1 MGVAFTCPLVSFDLR
16 QFFPVILKKIF
27 YRFNLVTDLS
37 GWYNGI
43 GLYGASD
50 IWRGVGCCNGGKPLY
65 ERKDGS
71 MTENQK
77 MDLILQKLGGI
88 EGGLASVG
96 EDVRSLQGDVQEL
109 KGDVRTLKG
118 DVQELKGDVQ
128 TLKGD
133 VQTLKGDVQ
142 ELKGDVQTLKGDV
155 QTLKEDVETLKDRVT
170 NIEIT
175 LENETNRNIQ
185 LIAEGHLNLDRKLD
199 EALKE
204 LHPNTM
210 YHLKVNHLD
219 GEVTKMKRFLN
230 MA

>member
-1 MGVAFTCPLVSFDLR
+1 M
-16 QFFPVILKKIF
+16 
-27 YRFNLVTDLS
+27 
-37 GWYNGI
+37 
-43 GLYGASD
+43 
-50 IWRGVGCCNGGKPLY
+50 
-65 ERKDGS
+65 
-71 MTENQK
+71 ENQK

-96 EDVRSLQGDVQEL
+96 EDVRSLQGDVQ
-109 KGDVRTLKG
+109 T
-118 DVQELKGDVQ
+118 LKGDVQ

-142 ELKGDVQTLKGDV
+142 TLKEDVQTLKGDV
-155 QTLKEDVETLKDRVT
+155 QTLKEDVQMLKDRVT

-204 LHPNTM
+204 LQPNTM

-219 GEVTKMKRFLN
+219 GEVTKMKRMLN

>member
-1 MGVAFTCPLVSFDLR
+1 
-16 QFFPVILKKIF
+16 
-27 YRFNLVTDLS
+27 
-37 GWYNGI
+37 
-43 GLYGASD
+43 
-50 IWRGVGCCNGGKPLY
+50 
-65 ERKDGS
+65 

-96 EDVRSLQGDVQEL
+96 EDVRLLQGDVQSL
-109 KGDVRTLKG
+109 K
-118 DVQELKGDVQ
+118 E
-128 TLKGD
+128 
-133 VQTLKGDVQ
+133 
-142 ELKGDVQTLKGDV
+142 DV
-155 QTLKEDVETLKDRVT
+155 QTLKERVT

-185 LIAEGHLNLDRKLD
+185 LVAEGHLNLDRKLD

-219 GEVTKMKRFLN
+219 GEVTKMKRILN

>member
-1 MGVAFTCPLVSFDLR
+1 
-16 QFFPVILKKIF
+16 
-27 YRFNLVTDLS
+27 
-37 GWYNGI
+37 
-43 GLYGASD
+43 
-50 IWRGVGCCNGGKPLY
+50 
-65 ERKDGS
+65 

-96 EDVRSLQGDVQEL
+96 EDVRSLQGDVQ
-109 KGDVRTLKG
+109 TLK
-118 DVQELKGDVQ
+118 E
-128 TLKGD
+128 
-133 VQTLKGDVQ
+133 
-142 ELKGDVQTLKGDV
+142 DVQTLKGDV
-155 QTLKEDVETLKDRVT
+155 QTLKEDVQMLKDRVT

-204 LHPNTM
+204 LQPNTM

-219 GEVTKMKRFLN
+219 GELTKMKRMLN

>member
-1 MGVAFTCPLVSFDLR
+1 
-16 QFFPVILKKIF
+16 
-27 YRFNLVTDLS
+27 
-37 GWYNGI
+37 
-43 GLYGASD
+43 
-50 IWRGVGCCNGGKPLY
+50 
-65 ERKDGS
+65 

-96 EDVRSLQGDVQEL
+96 EDVRLLQGGVQSL
-109 KGDVRTLKG
+109 K
-118 DVQELKGDVQ
+118 E
-128 TLKGD
+128 
-133 VQTLKGDVQ
+133 
-142 ELKGDVQTLKGDV
+142 DV
-155 QTLKEDVETLKDRVT
+155 QTLKEDVQSLKERVT

-185 LIAEGHLNLDRKLD
+185 LVAEGHLNLDRKLD

-219 GEVTKMKRFLN
+219 GEVTKMKRILN

>member
-1 MGVAFTCPLVSFDLR
+1 MLQWISSLH
-16 QFFPVILKKIF
+16 K
-27 YRFNLVTDLS
+27 
-37 GWYNGI
+37 
-43 GLYGASD
+43 
-50 IWRGVGCCNGGKPLY
+50 
-65 ERKDGS
+65 RKDEE

-88 EGGLASVG
+88 EGGLVSVG
-96 EDVRSLQGDVQEL
+96 EDVQSLQGDMQV
-109 KGDVRTLKG
+109 LKG
-118 DVQELKGDVQ
+118 DVQV
-128 TLKGD
+128 
-133 VQTLKGDVQ
+133 
-142 ELKGDVQTLKGDV
+142 
-155 QTLKEDVETLKDRVT
+155 LKERVT

-219 GEVTKMKRFLN
+219 GEVTKMKRILN

>member
-1 MGVAFTCPLVSFDLR
+1 
-16 QFFPVILKKIF
+16 
-27 YRFNLVTDLS
+27 
-37 GWYNGI
+37 
-43 GLYGASD
+43 
-50 IWRGVGCCNGGKPLY
+50 
-65 ERKDGS
+65 

-96 EDVRSLQGDVQEL
+96 EDVRLLQGDVQSL
-109 KGDVRTLKG
+109 K
-118 DVQELKGDVQ
+118 E
-128 TLKGD
+128 
-133 VQTLKGDVQ
+133 
-142 ELKGDVQTLKGDV
+142 DV
-155 QTLKEDVETLKDRVT
+155 QTLKEDVQSLKERVT

-185 LIAEGHLNLDRKLD
+185 LVAEGHLNLDRKLD

-219 GEVTKMKRFLN
+219 GEVTKMKRMVN

>member
-1 MGVAFTCPLVSFDLR
+1 M
-16 QFFPVILKKIF
+16 
-27 YRFNLVTDLS
+27 
-37 GWYNGI
+37 
-43 GLYGASD
+43 
-50 IWRGVGCCNGGKPLY
+50 
-65 ERKDGS
+65 
-71 MTENQK
+71 ENQK

-88 EGGLASVG
+88 EGGLASVS
-96 EDVRSLQGDVQEL
+96 EDVRSLQGDM
-109 KGDVRTLKG
+109 
-118 DVQELKGDVQ
+118 Q

-133 VQTLKGDVQ
+133 VKTLK
-142 ELKGDVQTLKGDV
+142 EDV
-155 QTLKEDVETLKDRVT
+155 QTLKEDVQTLKDRVT

-204 LHPNTM
+204 LQPNTM

-219 GEVTKMKRFLN
+219 GEVTKMKRMLN

>member
-1 MGVAFTCPLVSFDLR
+1 
-16 QFFPVILKKIF
+16 
-27 YRFNLVTDLS
+27 
-37 GWYNGI
+37 
-43 GLYGASD
+43 
-50 IWRGVGCCNGGKPLY
+50 
-65 ERKDGS
+65 

-96 EDVRSLQGDVQEL
+96 EDVRSLQGDVQ
-109 KGDVRTLKG
+109 
-118 DVQELKGDVQ
+118 
-128 TLKGD
+128 
-133 VQTLKGDVQ
+133 
-142 ELKGDVQTLKGDV
+142 TLKGDV
-155 QTLKEDVETLKDRVT
+155 QTLKEDVQTLKEDVQTLKDRVT

-204 LHPNTM
+204 LQPNTM

-219 GEVTKMKRFLN
+219 GEVTKMKRMLN

>member
-1 MGVAFTCPLVSFDLR
+1 
-16 QFFPVILKKIF
+16 
-27 YRFNLVTDLS
+27 
-37 GWYNGI
+37 
-43 GLYGASD
+43 
-50 IWRGVGCCNGGKPLY
+50 
-65 ERKDGS
+65 

-96 EDVRSLQGDVQEL
+96 EDVRLLQGDVQSL
-109 KGDVRTLKG
+109 K
-118 DVQELKGDVQ
+118 E
-128 TLKGD
+128 
-133 VQTLKGDVQ
+133 
-142 ELKGDVQTLKGDV
+142 DV
-155 QTLKEDVETLKDRVT
+155 QTLKEDVQTLKEDVQTLKDRVT

-185 LIAEGHLNLDRKLD
+185 LIAEGHLNLARKLD

-204 LHPNTM
+204 LQPNIM

-219 GEVTKMKRFLN
+219 GEVTKMKRMLN